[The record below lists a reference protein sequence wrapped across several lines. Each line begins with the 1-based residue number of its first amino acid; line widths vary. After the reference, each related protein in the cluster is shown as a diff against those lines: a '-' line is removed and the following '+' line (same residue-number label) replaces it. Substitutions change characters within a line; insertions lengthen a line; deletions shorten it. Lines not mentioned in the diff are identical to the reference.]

1 MQPKVLACGWARGF
15 RLYFKFREAMDQLPA
30 MQFLVAGALGL
41 GLAACSGFRVF
52 VPLLAAS
59 LAYHSGYMAPA
70 AGFAWLGSW
79 AALLTLATATL
90 VEIAGYYLPVVDNL
104 LDTLTTPASFVA
116 GTILMTS
123 ALPHLDPT
131 LRWTLGIL
139 VGGGTA
145 GLVQTGTA
153 LLRGAST
160 ATTGGLA
167 NPVLA
172 TLENTLAVGGVAL
185 TLLLPLVAA
194 GLVVLLLV
202 FILTRLRRWRM
213 QRRSR
218 A

>member
-1 MQPKVLACGWARGF
+1 METLPLMQYL
-15 RLYFKFREAMDQLPA
+15 M
-30 MQFLVAGALGL
+30 AGALGL

-59 LAYHSGYMAPA
+59 VAYHSGYLTPA

-79 AALLTLATATL
+79 AALLTLAAATL
-90 VEIAGYYLPVVDNL
+90 LEIAGYYLPVVDHL

-116 GTILMTS
+116 GTVLMTS

-131 LRWTLGIL
+131 LRWTLGVL

-153 LLRGAST
+153 LLRGVST

-172 TLENTLAVGGVAL
+172 TAENALAVGGVAL

-194 GLVVLLLV
+194 GLALLLLV
-202 FILTRLRRWRM
+202 FILSRLRRWRA
-213 QRRSR
+213 RRR
-218 A
+218 RDGLLPG

>member
-1 MQPKVLACGWARGF
+1 M
-15 RLYFKFREAMDQLPA
+15 EQLPA
-30 MQFLVAGALGL
+30 MQFLMAGALGL

-90 VEIAGYYLPVVDNL
+90 LEIAGYYIPLVDHM

-131 LRWTLGIL
+131 LRWTLGIV

-153 LLRGAST
+153 LLRAGST
-160 ATTGGLA
+160 AATGGLA

-172 TLENTLAVGGVAL
+172 TIENTLAVGGVAL
-185 TLLLPLVAA
+185 TLLLPLIAA
-194 GLVVLLLV
+194 GLVLLLLV
-202 FILTRLRRWRM
+202 FILSRLRRWRI
-213 QRRSR
+213 QRRK
-218 A
+218 AQTA

>member
-1 MQPKVLACGWARGF
+1 
-15 RLYFKFREAMDQLPA
+15 
-30 MQFLVAGALGL
+30 
-41 GLAACSGFRVF
+41 
-52 VPLLAAS
+52 
-59 LAYHSGYMAPA
+59 MAE
-70 AGFAWLGSW
+70 
-79 AALLTLATATL
+79 
-90 VEIAGYYLPVVDNL
+90 VAGYYIPVVDHL
-104 LDTLTTPASFVA
+104 LDTLTTPASFIA

-160 ATTGGLA
+160 ATTAGLA

-172 TLENTLAVGGVAL
+172 TAENTLAVGGVAI

-194 GLVVLLLV
+194 GLVVLLV
-202 FILTRLRRWRM
+202 VYILTRLRRWRI
-213 QRRSR
+213 RRR
-218 A
+218 AAATGRRMPFNT